1 MLAELLS
8 QTNIIPLVLTPYS
21 KSLRSFTC
29 QALLSY
35 GGSLVKRTGVP
46 ILRQLPLLGAKTD
59 KKQGHMGMS
68 RC

>member
-1 MLAELLS
+1 M
-8 QTNIIPLVLTPYS
+8 LTPYS

-46 ILRQLPLLGAKTD
+46 ILRELPLLGAKTD